1 VSYRVF
7 ARKYRPQRFEEV
19 VGQEHITRTLQNAIT
34 GKRLAQAYLFV
45 GPRGVGK
52 TSSARILA
60 KALNCL
66 ANKGEPTDN
75 PCGVCDACVEIA
87 EGRSLDVIE
96 IDGASN
102 NSVES
107 IRTLRENAAY
117 APARGP
123 YKVYLIDEVHM
134 LSTAA
139 FNALLKTLEE
149 PPEHVKF
156 LFATTEAQKVPATIL
171 SRCQRFDLRR
181 LTAELIAGHLLHIAE
196 NEKIAL
202 DPAAAAAIARGADG
216 AMRDAESMLDQVV
229 AFCGNTITSADVQSV
244 FGFTPRETVL
254 ELATSL
260 LALDTTGAL
269 AVVKEQAEAGKDLA
283 RLLGDLVGLLRDIL
297 IGKVHPP
304 QEPTD
309 ESRIGESVTQ
319 EKLLVLLDHF
329 GEAEGRLRWATDKK
343 LQLDVALIK
352 GIHLL
357 GEASLSD
364 VLDALSA
371 LRGGAPL
378 PQRTALPRPPAPTR
392 SAAPAAPVA
401 APAPKVTPLPA
412 TATQPAPVKV
422 EPVAPTPAPVTE
434 VPPVKSE
441 APSEAAPAP
450 SDVTSQGLN
459 TPASSSNLPAS
470 TSSDPWSVVANQ
482 LSADSPLK
490 FGWTEDGKFIERIG
504 NAILVEF
511 PPSMEHQTKTLF
523 WPQAVKKIEEQL
535 STLIGGKITFEYRFT
550 GEEPPAPPE
559 PEPVA
564 SPQPKVTPSAPKPK
578 FGEPAAKAPEPAA
591 PTISPE
597 ELEAFKND
605 PLIKKALEIF
615 KAEIL
620 LDPPKPA

>member
-66 ANKGEPTDN
+66 SNKGEPTDN
-75 PCGVCDACVEIA
+75 PCGTCDACVEIA
-87 EGRSLDVIE
+87 EGRSLDVME

-102 NSVES
+102 NSVDS

-181 LTAELIAGHLLHIAE
+181 LTPELIADHLLHIAK
-196 NEKIAL
+196 NERIAL
-202 DPAAAAAIARGADG
+202 DSAAAAAIARGADG

-229 AFCGNTITSADVQSV
+229 AFCGTTIGASDVHNV

-254 ELATSL
+254 ELAG
-260 LALDTTGAL
+260 ALVARDTPAAL
-269 AVVKEQAEAGKDLA
+269 AVVKSQAEAGKDLA
-283 RLLGDLVGLLRDIL
+283 RLLGDLVGLLRDVL
-297 IGKVHPP
+297 IGKVHPSA
-304 QEPTD
+304 EAT
-309 ESRIGESVTQ
+309 EEARLGEAISQ
-319 EKLLVLLDHF
+319 EKLLDLLDHF

-352 GIHLL
+352 GVHLL
-357 GEASLSD
+357 EEASLSD
-364 VLDALSA
+364 VLDTLTA

-378 PQRTALPRPPAPTR
+378 PEHPAARPPAPR
-392 SAAPAAPVA
+392 PAASVAASAPALSPSS
-401 APAPKVTPLPA
+401 PAPKATPLPA
-412 TATQPAPVKV
+412 APIRTEPPKAESKPATVDSPVDG
-422 EPVAPTPAPVTE
+422 
-434 VPPVKSE
+434 S
-441 APSEAAPAP
+441 SQSLGSQSPAP
-450 SDVTSQGLN
+450 SSQLP
-459 TPASSSNLPAS
+459 TPN
-470 TSSDPWSVVANQ
+470 SSDPWQDVAMK
-482 LSADSPLK
+482 LAADSPLK
-490 FGWTEDGKFIERIG
+490 FGWVEDGRFIERIG

-511 PPSMEHQTKTLF
+511 PPSLEQQTQTLF

-535 STLIGGKITFEYRFT
+535 TAALGVKITFEYRFT

-564 SPQPKVTPSAPKPK
+564 
-578 FGEPAAKAPEPAA
+578 EPAQSASSTGSKTSTASTRAAAEPSPKQTAPEPVAPAISAA
-591 PTISPE
+591 
-597 ELEAFKND
+597 ELEEFKSD
-605 PLIKKALEIF
+605 PLIRKALEIF

-620 LDPPKPA
+620 IDPPQKA

>member
-1 VSYRVF
+1 MSYRVF

-107 IRTLRENAAY
+107 VRTLRENAAY

-123 YKVYLIDEVHM
+123 FKVYLIDEVHM

-181 LTAELIAGHLLHIAE
+181 LTPELIAGHLLQIAE

-229 AFCGNTITSADVQSV
+229 AFCGNTITSADVQGV

-254 ELATSL
+254 ELATAL
-260 LALDTTGAL
+260 LALDTPAAL

-283 RLLGDLVGLLRDIL
+283 RLLADLVALLRDIL

-304 QEPTD
+304 AQATEET
-309 ESRIGESVTQ
+309 RLGESVTQ

-378 PQRTALPRPPAPTR
+378 PERAAPRPAPARPPAPAVARTT
-392 SAAPAAPVA
+392 AP
-401 APAPKVTPLPA
+401 APAPKATPLPA
-412 TATQPAPVKV
+412 TATRPAPVKAEHV
-422 EPVAPTPAPVTE
+422 APISAPVAEAPNQAEVPAKSETPAE
-434 VPPVKSE
+434 
-441 APSEAAPAP
+441 PAP
-450 SDVTSQGLN
+450 SPSGN
-459 TPASSSNLPAS
+459 P
-470 TSSDPWSVVANQ
+470 SDPWSVVANQ
-482 LSADSPLK
+482 LSTDSPLK

-504 NAILVEF
+504 NAVLVEF

-523 WPQAVKKIEEQL
+523 WPQAMKKIEEQL
-535 STLIGGKITFEYRFT
+535 STLIGGRITFEYRFT

-564 SPQPKVTPSAPKPK
+564 APQPRSVPSASKPK
-578 FGEPAAKAPEPAA
+578 AGEPAKAPEPATPA
-591 PTISPE
+591 ISPE

-620 LDPPKPA
+620 LDPPRPA